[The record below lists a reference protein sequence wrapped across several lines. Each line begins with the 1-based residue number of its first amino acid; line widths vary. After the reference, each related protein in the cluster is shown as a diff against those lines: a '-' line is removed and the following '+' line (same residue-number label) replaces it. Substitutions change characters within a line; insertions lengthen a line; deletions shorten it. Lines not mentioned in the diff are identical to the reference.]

1 MTRTHLVTL
10 LVTGTLLAGC
20 AQLQRIVPQRQPAPD
35 RTAAAEVAVPE
46 APEEVAAVV
55 SDAGRAEALPANR
68 RTAEDFDTTTAEE
81 RAVAVAAAE
90 RAPEESERLLG
101 TTVASL
107 GDATEPGLWM
117 RTPLVDAVTQGRVAD
132 PGRGTTVLVELR
144 PLSGAASGGSQIS
157 LAALRLLEV
166 PLTDL
171 PTVEVYAR

>member
-1 MTRTHLVTL
+1 MNRGILPALAVLSL
-10 LVTGTLLAGC
+10 LGGC
-20 AQLQRIVPQRQPAPD
+20 AQLQRILPQREAPAAPD
-35 RTAAAEVAVPE
+35 LSTVAVPE

-55 SDAGRAEALPANR
+55 TEAGRSEALPANR

-90 RAPEESERLLG
+90 QAPAQAERLLG
-101 TTVASL
+101 STVASL
-107 GDATEPGLWM
+107 GDATEPGLWLK
-117 RTPLVDAVTQGRVAD
+117 TPLVSAVTQGRIAD

-144 PLSGAASGGSQIS
+144 PLPGGASGGSQIS

-171 PTVEVYAR
+171 PTIEVFAR